1 MTKPDKLHYVR
12 LPKAQGAR
20 AEMTRLAYTLAGK
33 PYVDVH
39 WSFSEVRE
47 ALEGGKNPFNQLPF
61 VETPDGKF
69 LYQTIAIM
77 QHVGRGTPVWP
88 SDPDA
93 LNRALAVGMGG
104 YDLYQWF
111 GSFAADDEVAKKKFE
126 TRRAPQFF
134 NGLNAIYEGRKFAAG
149 DEPSFAD
156 CIVHQAVVWC
166 VRRNEV
172 SKQIYETTPH
182 LRAFIERFEAVP
194 AVKAFLEK
202 QAAAR
207 AVDDSL

>member
-1 MTKPDKLHYVR
+1 MSKPDKLHYVR
-12 LPKAQGAR
+12 LPKALGGR
-20 AEMTRLAYTLAGK
+20 AEMTRLAYVLAGK

-39 WSFSEVRE
+39 WSFSEVSE
-47 ALEGGKNPFNQLPF
+47 ALEGGKNPFNQLPI
-61 VETPDGKF
+61 VETADGKF
-69 LYQTIAIM
+69 LYQTLAIM
-77 QHVGRGTPVWP
+77 QHAGQGTPVWP
-88 SDPDA
+88 SDPEA

-134 NGLNAIYEGRKFAAG
+134 KGLNAIYEGRKFAAG

-156 CIVHQAVVWC
+156 CMVREAVYWC
-166 VRRNEV
+166 VRRNEAC
-172 SKQIYETTPH
+172 KELYDGTPH
-182 LRAFIERFEAVP
+182 LRAFVERFDALP
-194 AVKAFLEK
+194 AVKEFLAK